1 MLQMNA
7 PFLSTKLN
15 VYIHLDN
22 REGAR
27 VIYIYKKEN
36 QYRWKKTLKFFTRSE
51 KMRNAS
57 DHQGENEGL

>member
-15 VYIHLDN
+15 VYIDLDN

-27 VIYIYKKEN
+27 VIYIYKKRKPISLEEN
-36 QYRWKKTLKFFTRSE
+36 IKVFYQK
-51 KMRNAS
+51 
-57 DHQGENEGL
+57 